1 MTFCTARI
9 APATAIS
16 AQRHRKSRLSAIAS
30 SHSAFAAVV
39 VAQGEGGHARQIDA
53 THLGIQFAN
62 VTAGNITP
70 APGETYTVVLVGA

>member
-1 MTFCTARI
+1 
-9 APATAIS
+9 
-16 AQRHRKSRLSAIAS
+16 
-30 SHSAFAAVV
+30 